1 MDAIEPPD
9 IHNLNAA
16 RGWLELGNTPEAWQ
30 ELGELLP
37 RWHEHPEVLNL
48 MWELYAAEKDWAK
61 ALAVARQMVSR
72 HPEEVAGWIH
82 QSYTLH
88 ELKRTDEARD
98 ELARSVGRFPEEGVI
113 PYNLAC
119 YECQLGQFGTA
130 KRWLSLA
137 EKIQGK
143 DILKKMALGDPDLQP
158 LWDYV
163 RAL

>member
-1 MDAIEPPD
+1 VDAIEPPD

-48 MWELYAAEKDWAK
+48 MWELYAAEKEWAK

-72 HPEEVAGWIH
+72 YPEEVAGWIH

-98 ELARSVGRFPEEGVI
+98 ELARSVGRFPKEGVI

-119 YECQLGQFGTA
+119 YECQLGQLGTA

-137 EKIQGK
+137 EKIQGREV
-143 DILKKMALGDPDLQP
+143 LKKMALDDPDLQP

-163 RAL
+163 RTL